1 MQTLFEE
8 PRKSFKSSRPVI
20 AYQDSQ
26 TDFQPSSRI
35 TPVPCCTEPV
45 GASSLDSLHSCL
57 HTNIMFAFFL
67 VLLVVAVSSKE
78 DTRTGICPLPKHTVC
93 NSNVRK
99 HTCVCAMAKSAETYA
114 PEKTCNNVVNIV
126 ENEFEAVSVTFS
138 LDDKADFLDE
148 FPEERF
154 RKDVADSLT
163 VNKDNIVIF
172 RMGCSEDN
180 EEFVVQFGVLD
191 EKSGPRK
198 KFVKEVSGGKQ
209 IKANSNEDADD
220 DDEDEDGADD
230 DDSKTKENQK
240 ESEKTD
246 HDDDEEDDED
256 NTPQKDSGDADDD
269 GDKDDDEKDEDDND
283 DEKSEENTKGS
294 EHQKNKKEAD
304 DDNDDDDEE
313 KDNESDEDVTQD
325 DDEDDDENDDDDKND
340 ISDSVLYGKKD
351 FVAPSKVLDLISSK
365 DQLADLHVTFQ
376 KVSQLIAIEAET
388 SNTLLMILGALSG
401 AFVVLT
407 CICGF
412 FVACRK
418 SSGYQDDLQKV

>member
-1 MQTLFEE
+1 
-8 PRKSFKSSRPVI
+8 
-20 AYQDSQ
+20 
-26 TDFQPSSRI
+26 
-35 TPVPCCTEPV
+35 
-45 GASSLDSLHSCL
+45 
-57 HTNIMFAFFL
+57 
-67 VLLVVAVSSKE
+67 
-78 DTRTGICPLPKHTVC
+78 
-93 NSNVRK
+93 
-99 HTCVCAMAKSAETYA
+99 MAKSAETYA

-163 VNKDNIVIF
+163 DNIVIF